1 MKYKFETEDDK
12 EAIRI
17 IKSTDMALA
26 LYDISRGML
35 KSLDHREDMG
45 KITVDDVRR
54 HVFETL
60 EKYAIDID
68 ELIE

>member
-12 EAIRI
+12 EAMRMM
-17 IKSTDMALA
+17 KSTDMALA
-26 LYDISRGML
+26 LYDISRAML

-45 KITVDDVRR
+45 KIMADDVRR